1 MDHERRALSLLVPA
15 MWLDLHRSDGVELQR
30 AAVVRWIAAGEQCL
44 ARTQPSPPRAA
55 RSMAALAVAISDSM
69 ERGQPVAALD
79 ARVAQLLPTLFPLAV
94 VPGMAAVPDGIALTA
109 HLPSPF
115 HADGADRAAPRE
127 SLETH
132 GSSAADGWQP
142 TPHLF
147 AAGEEPDWGHVQPQ
161 VLPHAST
168 CRAQAPPAW
177 SSMAFASIRAAFLQ
191 AQPTTAGQ
199 RLSAWRWNLAARSG
213 GVIGYWFRVGR
224 ILLGSAHI
232 PATRLARALAILGIA
247 LHDACI
253 ACWESKYH
261 YRLLRPIQWMQRD
274 MPHWW
279 PVITTPAHPAYPSAH
294 AVLAGAASA
303 VLGALMP
310 AARRDLRWVAGQIAS
325 ARVAAG
331 VHWPIDGT
339 AGLAMGQQV
348 AARVLA
354 HTHVA
359 RRLEAR

>member
-1 MDHERRALSLLVPA
+1 MDHERRALILFVPA
-15 MWLDLHRSDGVELQR
+15 SWLDMHRSDGSEPHR
-30 AAVVRWIAAGEQCL
+30 AAIMRWIAAGEQCL

-55 RSMAALAVAISDSM
+55 RSMAILAVAINDSM
-69 ERGQPVAALD
+69 ERGHPVASLD
-79 ARVAQLLPTLFPLAV
+79 ACVARLLPTLFPLAV
-94 VPGMAAVPDGIALTA
+94 VPGMAAMPDGIMLDAR
-109 HLPSPF
+109 LPDPF
-115 HADGADRAAPRE
+115 RTDGADRAAPRE
-127 SLETH
+127 SLGVH
-132 GSSAADGWQP
+132 GSDAADAWQP

-147 AAGEEPDWGHVQPQ
+147 AAGEEPDWGHVRPQ
-161 VLPHAST
+161 VLPHAGA

-177 SSMAFASIRAAFLQ
+177 SSAAFASIRTTFLQ

-199 RLSAWRWNLAARSG
+199 RLTAWRWNLAARAG
-213 GVIGYWFRVGR
+213 GVIGYWFRIGR
-224 ILLGSAHI
+224 ILLGSTRI
-232 PATRLARALAILGIA
+232 PAARLARALVILGIA

-261 YRLLRPIQWMQRD
+261 YRLLRPIQWMQRGA
-274 MPHWW
+274 PRWW

-303 VLGALMP
+303 VLGALIP
-310 AARRDLRWVAGQIAS
+310 SAQRDLQRVAGQIAS

-339 AGLAMGQQV
+339 AGLVMGRQV

-354 HTHVA
+354 HTRA
-359 RRLEAR
+359 TRRLEAR